1 MPVEAVD
8 QDSVLERALELVRAA
23 KKRIWITSPWITQR
37 AVNLL
42 LRDVLPK
49 VDKGLEVRI
58 VYRVKEP
65 TDLEITDLE
74 ALKALEDAGCQ
85 VRYSTRLHAKLLVVD
100 GVSAIVSSSNLTST
114 AGYGLD
120 TPPIWRNQELGV
132 VIRAEAALVQD
143 FEARFSAIWEAS
155 QSVSPATL
163 GIVMDFPTATGFSFV
178 AIRDVVV
185 GQYAVATDPQGFTTI
200 GRIAELTS
208 YNRSFPRMNQS
219 MWLTQG
225 YSAAG
230 DTRGSQEIPDLQSLF
245 SGAAKEQGFL
255 VTKTFFDPQSV
266 FSIARVEVLKQEHGG
281 RLAAPLSPVAPG
293 ADVTRAQPDLLIR
306 LLGEGDLELGSVLH
320 HEDVPVRLVSSEILS
335 KHVAVLGM
343 TGSGKSNALKI
354 MLPRLLADPAHG
366 DLRVVLV
373 DTHGEY
379 SDLAAEGATEIDVS
393 LKRSLLDEAVVKDLL
408 RLPRSDGDLMSEL
421 GQMVDQ
427 LPDEAGLSD
436 LLALAESRATMGGP
450 RAAKLNR
457 LVELG
462 RERGDLCLRPEEG
475 AAIVD
480 QAGSPHELS
489 RSGLYILN
497 LRVTAGLEARAAK
510 AAAVMNYVFLRS
522 KESGGG
528 FPTLVV
534 VDEAQNYAPEQQTGW
549 LARVRPAYDAMFSI
563 ASEGRKFGVG
573 LAVSTQRP
581 ARLSKDI
588 LSQCN
593 THLIFRVANVEDLAA
608 IAGSFEAATRSLL
621 EELPG
626 FDTGTCVVGGTAIG
640 MVVRVQVP
648 RFEPATATVVA
659 P

>member
-1 MPVEAVD
+1 MPIEAVD
-8 QDSVLERALELVRAA
+8 QDSVLERALELVRVA

-42 LRDVLPK
+42 LRDVLPR
-49 VDKGLEVRI
+49 VQKGLEVRI

-74 ALKALEDAGCQ
+74 ALKALEDSGCQ

-100 GVSAIVSSSNLTST
+100 GASAIVSSSNLTST

-120 TPPIWRNQELGV
+120 TPPEWRNQELGV
-132 VIRAEAALVQD
+132 VIRGEEALAKD
-143 FEARFSAIWEAS
+143 FEGRFSAIWEAS
-155 QSVSPATL
+155 QSVSPSTL

-178 AIRDVVV
+178 AIRDVVI
-185 GQYAVATDPQGFTTI
+185 GQYAVATDPHGTTTV
-200 GRIAELTS
+200 GRIAEVTS

-219 MWLTQG
+219 MWVTQG

-230 DTRGSQEIPDLQSLF
+230 ETRGSQEIPDLQSLF
-245 SGAAKEQGFL
+245 SGRAKEQGFL

-266 FSIARVEVLKQEHGG
+266 FSIARVDVLKQDQGG
-281 RLAAPLSPVAPG
+281 RLLAPLSPVAPG
-293 ADVTRAQPDLLIR
+293 ADVIRASPELLTR
-306 LLGEGDLELGSVLH
+306 LLGDGDLELGSVLH
-320 HEDVPVRLVSSEILS
+320 HPDVPVKIRSSEILS
-335 KHVAVLGM
+335 KHLAIVGM
-343 TGSGKSNALKI
+343 TGSGKSNALQV
-354 MLPRLLADPAHG
+354 LVPRLLADPRRKE
-366 DLRVVLV
+366 LRIVLI

-379 SDLAAEGATEIDVS
+379 VALVDEGATSIDVA
-393 LKRSLLDEAVVKDLL
+393 LKRSVLEDALVKELL
-408 RLPRSDGDLMSEL
+408 RLPRSDADLMSEL
-421 GQMVDQ
+421 GQMADQ
-427 LPDEAGLSD
+427 LPDDAGLPE
-436 LLALAESRATMGGP
+436 LLRLAEARATMGGP
-450 RAAKLNR
+450 RAARLNR

-462 RERGDLCLRPEEG
+462 RERDDLCLRPEEG
-475 AAIVD
+475 ASIVD
-480 QAGSPHELS
+480 GAGLANDLS
-489 RSGLYILN
+489 QPGLYLLN
-497 LRVTAGLEARAAK
+497 MRSTAGLEARAAK
-510 AAAVMNYVFLRS
+510 AAAVMNHVFLRS
-522 KESGGG
+522 KVTGGG

-549 LARVRPAYDAMFSI
+549 LARARPAYDAMFSI

-593 THLIFRVANVEDLAA
+593 THAIFRVANVEDLAA

-621 EELPG
+621 DELPG
-626 FDTGTCVVGGTAIG
+626 FNTGTCVVGGTAIG

-648 RFEPATATVVA
+648 RFEPTGVV
-659 P
+659 